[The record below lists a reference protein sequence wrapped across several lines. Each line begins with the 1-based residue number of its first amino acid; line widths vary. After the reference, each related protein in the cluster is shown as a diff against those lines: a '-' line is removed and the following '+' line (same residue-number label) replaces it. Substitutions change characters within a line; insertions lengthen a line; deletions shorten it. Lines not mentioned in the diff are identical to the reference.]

1 MARKPF
7 WPLSPRARAGINL
20 ISLDIRVLRSLLVA
34 TETGSI
40 TEAAR
45 RLGRTQ
51 PAITLQLQR
60 LEETIGKPLF
70 THEGRRMALSPSGE
84 TVVTYA
90 RSILRLHDELLARM
104 LSPDIQGDVV
114 LGTPDLYAA
123 FMLPDILAIFRKAFP
138 HIKIQLRCA
147 LSTPLVE
154 MVQKRKIDIALVT
167 RMNDFAGGQV
177 VRREQLL
184 WMTGG
189 NSEAH
194 LENPVPLALLPSGNI
209 YRDYAIECLERIG
222 RRWRIA
228 CESES
233 VGGLQAATFSG
244 MAATVLGRSAL
255 VSGMRELLPE
265 EGFPVLPKVD
275 LLLYKAQGPT
285 SSAAHALHE
294 YLAHYLG
301 LEPTN

>member
-1 MARKPF
+1 M
-7 WPLSPRARAGINL
+7 NL
-20 ISLDIRVLRSLLVA
+20 ISLDIRVLRSLLAVIEA
-34 TETGSI
+34 GSI

-60 LEETIGKPLF
+60 LEDVIGKALF
-70 THEGRRMALSPSGE
+70 THEGRRMALTPNGE

-123 FMLPDILAIFRKAFP
+123 FVLPEILAIFRKAFP
-138 HIKIQLRCA
+138 HIKVELRCA

-154 MVQKRKIDIALVT
+154 MVQNRKVDIALVT
-167 RMNDFAGGQV
+167 RMNDFTGGQV
-177 VRREQLL
+177 VRREQLI
-184 WMTGG
+184 WMTGQ

-194 LENPVPLALLPSGNI
+194 LEDPVPLALLPPGNI
-209 YRDYAIECLERIG
+209 YRDHAIECLERAG

-233 VGGLQAATFSG
+233 VGGLQAAAFSG
-244 MAATVLGRSAL
+244 MALTVLGRSAL
-255 VSGMRELLPE
+255 TPGMKELMPDQ
-265 EGFPVLPKVD
+265 GFPALPKVD
-275 LLLYKAQGPT
+275 LLLYKSQGPT
-285 SSAAHALHE
+285 SHAAHALHD

-301 LEPTN
+301 LDQPD